1 MSREFANKVVW
12 VVGASGGLGSAIA
25 RGFLHAGARVALS
38 GRNGEKLKAV
48 IAGQPDAD
56 NALLLPIDIT
66 SPAEVDAAAARVV
79 GGFGTIDVLVNST
92 AVSTFGDFLKLDDA
106 AWRQVYEAK
115 LFAYARTMRA
125 ALPHMLRQQRGAI
138 VNVSGNGG
146 KYPHFPSHIPGSSG
160 NAAVNLMT
168 KAVSDLYIA
177 QGIRANCVAPG
188 AIRSPRL
195 DSISNADKALKP
207 GEGDKAAVDAASE
220 KKRRPGDAADI
231 AEAALFLASDRA
243 RHINGIVLTVDGG
256 ATPTTA

>member
-25 RGFLHAGARVALS
+25 QEFLRAGAKVALS

-48 IAGQPDAD
+48 IAGQPDASH
-56 NALLLPIDIT
+56 ALLLPIDIT
-66 SPAEVDAAAARVV
+66 APAEVDAAAAKIVER
-79 GGFGTIDVLVNST
+79 FGRIDVLVNST

-125 ALPHMLRQQRGAI
+125 AMPHMLRQQRGAI

-146 KYPHFPSHIPGSSG
+146 KYPHFPSHIAGSSG

-168 KAVSDLYIA
+168 KEVSDIYIG
-177 QGIRANCVAPG
+177 QGIRANCIAPG

-195 DSISNADKALKP
+195 DSITDADKALKP
-207 GEGDKAAVDAASE
+207 AANDKSAADAAAE
-220 KKRRPGDAADI
+220 KMRPPGAAADI

>member
-1 MSREFANKVVW
+1 MDREFANKVVW

-25 RGFLHAGARVALS
+25 QGFLRAGANVGLS
-38 GRNGEKLKAV
+38 GRNAQKLQAV
-48 IAGQPDAD
+48 IDGHSDAG

-66 SPAEVDAAAARVV
+66 DPAEVDAAAARLVER
-79 GGFGTIDVLVNST
+79 FGAIDVLVNST

-125 ALPHMLRQQRGAI
+125 AMPHMLRRQRGAI

-146 KYPHFPSHIPGSSG
+146 KYPHFPSHIAGSSG

-177 QGIRANCVAPG
+177 QGIRANCIAPG

-195 DSISNADKALKP
+195 DSISDADKALKP
-207 GEGDKAAVDAASE
+207 VASDKSAADAAAE
-220 KKRRPGDAADI
+220 KARRPGEAADI

-243 RHINGIVLTVDGG
+243 KHINGIVLTVDGG

>member
-1 MSREFANKVVW
+1 MSKEFAGKVVW

-25 RGFLHAGARVALS
+25 QAFLRAGARTGLS
-38 GRNGEKLKAV
+38 GRNARKLEGV
-48 IAGQPDAD
+48 VAGHPDAG

-66 SPAEVDAAAARVV
+66 SPAEVDAAAARLVDR
-79 GGFGTIDVLVNST
+79 FGTIDVLVNST

-125 ALPHMLRQQRGAI
+125 AMPHMLRQRRGAI

-146 KYPHFPSHIPGSSG
+146 KYPHFPSHIAGSSG

-168 KAVSDLYIA
+168 KAVSDLYIG

-195 DSISNADKALKP
+195 DSISAADQALER
-207 GEGDKAAVDAASE
+207 GGNDASDAE
-220 KKRRPGDAADI
+220 KTRRPGEAADI

-243 RHINGIVLTVDGG
+243 KHINGIVLTVDGG
-256 ATPTTA
+256 ATPTT